1 MALQIAIIEQAACSS
16 KDPGGGKRR
25 GAGIG
30 AALNQKG
37 LSVSSNGAYLSFM
50 ETQTHWTVLLPVRKG
65 NIWRVQI
72 VWPNGTVHHFGEF
85 TSKEDAA
92 DWITA
97 HSRLTMPPEETKGP
111 PLVPSE

>member
-1 MALQIAIIEQAACSS
+1 MSAA
-16 KDPGGGKRR
+16 P
-25 GAGIG
+25 
-30 AALNQKG
+30 NQKG